1 VTLPE
6 ANNPPPPTRP
16 NHLRFN
22 HDSTH
27 FSEDFG
33 NFHSVTA
40 VNLPGVGHRA
50 HIEIR
55 ALFGFRINV
64 TPEFLI
70 ALLRDAPGE
79 LAKLRYLR
87 DVHDAVGGVE

>member
-1 VTLPE
+1 MTLADARDPQ
-6 ANNPPPPTRP
+6 PPMRP

-40 VNLPGVGHRA
+40 VNGVGHTA

>member
-1 VTLPE
+1 MTTPA
-6 ANNPPPPTRP
+6 ANGQEPDRP

-22 HDSTH
+22 HDSTR
-27 FSEDFG
+27 FSESFG

-40 VNLPGVGHRA
+40 VNLPGVGHTA

-55 ALFGFRINV
+55 AQFGLRIDV